1 MPDLTGRTLA
11 ADVLHHTPTVMVD
24 DLTDFLNQP
33 GMARFPLAAATL
45 SGMAAGIL
53 DRNDYDHTDP
63 EHLIEHLA
71 EVGAALGKI
80 WQTLDPLWANR
91 VTDGGE
97 SL

>member
-24 DLTDFLNQP
+24 DLTNFLNQP

-53 DRNDYDHTDP
+53 DRNDR

-91 VTDGGE
+91 VADGGE
-97 SL
+97 SR